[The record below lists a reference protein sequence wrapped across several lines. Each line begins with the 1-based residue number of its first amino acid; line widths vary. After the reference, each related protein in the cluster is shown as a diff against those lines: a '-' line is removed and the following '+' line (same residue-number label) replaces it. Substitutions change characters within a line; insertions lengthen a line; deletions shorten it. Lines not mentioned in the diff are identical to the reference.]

1 MDRLEPDHFTQRLER
16 RGPSRQAIDVV
27 RDEDDRLS
35 RLAKRGHEG
44 GEGGGAAGAL
54 AAKTVARLVEH
65 DELPPARQRR
75 EELARVRERLR
86 NSTAK
91 RDVSDLLRVSFVRGV
106 HLDDGPPHI
115 RPERERRAR
124 LPGPRIA
131 LEDYGGLLWPP
142 LLPRERP
149 SPGFPD
155 RRWGPAGFLTELSAV
170 RS

>member
-1 MDRLEPDHFTQRLER
+1 MDRLEPDHFTQRVER

-35 RLAKRGHEG
+35 RLAKRVHDG
-44 GEGGGAAGAL
+44 GDAAGVL
-54 AAKTVARLVEH
+54 AAENVVRLVEH
-65 DELPPARQRR
+65 DELPSARQRR

-115 RPERERRAR
+115 RPEGERRAR

-142 LLPRERP
+142 PLPRERP
-149 SPGFPD
+149 SLEVRDG
-155 RRWGPAGFLTELSAV
+155 RWGPA
-170 RS
+170 